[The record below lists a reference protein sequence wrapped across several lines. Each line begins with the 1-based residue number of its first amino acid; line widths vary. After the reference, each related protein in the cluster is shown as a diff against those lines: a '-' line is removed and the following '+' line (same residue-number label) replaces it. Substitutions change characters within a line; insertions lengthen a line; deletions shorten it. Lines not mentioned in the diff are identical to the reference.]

1 MKKLGAKQQKCLDFI
16 KECLDE
22 RGVAPTVREIE
33 TALGYRSPSSA
44 QYMLN
49 SLEEAGYIERD
60 PLMKRTIRIKGYD
73 TKAYHVPLV
82 GTVTA
87 GQPILAVESIEDY
100 IPVPVKNKGQNMFAL
115 KVRGDSMVNAGILD
129 GDTVVVEQT
138 PVALNGEIVVALI
151 GDEAT
156 VKRFYK
162 EKGNFRLQPENDAYE
177 PIIVNEVAILGK
189 VNMVIRTY

>member
-1 MKKLGAKQQKCLDFI
+1 MC
-16 KECLDE
+16 
-22 RGVAPTVREIE
+22 
-33 TALGYRSPSSA
+33 
-44 QYMLN
+44 
-49 SLEEAGYIERD
+49 
-60 PLMKRTIRIKGYD
+60 
-73 TKAYHVPLV
+73 
-82 GTVTA
+82 
-87 GQPILAVESIEDY
+87 
-100 IPVPVKNKGQNMFAL
+100 AL

-162 EKGNFRLQPENDAYE
+162 EKGHFRLQPENDAYE

>member
-1 MKKLGAKQQKCLDFI
+1 MKKMDLKQQQCLEFI
-16 KECLDE
+16 KEYFDE

-33 TALGYRSPSSA
+33 TAMDYHSPSSA

-49 SLEEAGYIERD
+49 SLEKAGYIERD
-60 PLMKRTIRIKGYD
+60 PLMKRTVRIKGFD

-100 IPVPVKNKGQNMFAL
+100 IPVPVKNKGKNMFAL
-115 KVRGDSMVNAGILD
+115 KVRGDSMINAGILD
-129 GDTVVVEQT
+129 GDTVIVEKT
-138 PVALNGEIVVALI
+138 PVAANGEIVVALI

-162 EKGNFRLQPENDAYE
+162 EKGHFRLQPENDVYE
-177 PIIVNEVAILGK
+177 PIIVKEVSILGK
-189 VNMVIRTY
+189 VNMVIRKY

>member
-1 MKKLGAKQQKCLDFI
+1 MKKMDLKQQQCLEFI
-16 KECLDE
+16 KEYFDE

-33 TALGYRSPSSA
+33 TAMDYHSPSSA

-49 SLEEAGYIERD
+49 SLEKAGYIERD
-60 PLMKRTIRIKGYD
+60 PLMKRTVRIKGFD

-100 IPVPVKNKGQNMFAL
+100 IPVPVKNKGKNMFAL
-115 KVRGDSMVNAGILD
+115 KVRGDSMINAGILD
-129 GDTVVVEQT
+129 GDMVIVEKT
-138 PVALNGEIVVALI
+138 PVASNGEIVVALI

-162 EKGNFRLQPENDAYE
+162 EKGHFRLQPENDIYE
-177 PIIVNEVAILGK
+177 PIIVKEVMILGK
-189 VNMVIRTY
+189 VNMVIRKY

>member
-1 MKKLGAKQQKCLDFI
+1 
-16 KECLDE
+16 
-22 RGVAPTVREIE
+22 
-33 TALGYRSPSSA
+33 
-44 QYMLN
+44 
-49 SLEEAGYIERD
+49 
-60 PLMKRTIRIKGYD
+60 
-73 TKAYHVPLV
+73 
-82 GTVTA
+82 
-87 GQPILAVESIEDY
+87 
-100 IPVPVKNKGQNMFAL
+100 
-115 KVRGDSMVNAGILD
+115 MVNAGILD

-162 EKGNFRLQPENDAYE
+162 EKGHFRLQPENDAYE

>member
-1 MKKLGAKQQKCLDFI
+1 
-16 KECLDE
+16 
-22 RGVAPTVREIE
+22 
-33 TALGYRSPSSA
+33 A

-49 SLEEAGYIERD
+49 SLEKAGYIERD
-60 PLMKRTIRIKGYD
+60 PLMKRTVRIKGFD

-100 IPVPVKNKGQNMFAL
+100 IPVPVKNKGKNMFAL
-115 KVRGDSMVNAGILD
+115 KVRGDSMINAGILD
-129 GDTVVVEQT
+129 GDTVIVEKT
-138 PVALNGEIVVALI
+138 PVAANGEIVVALI

-162 EKGNFRLQPENDAYE
+162 EKGHFRLQPENDVYE
-177 PIIVNEVAILGK
+177 PIIVKEVSILGK
-189 VNMVIRTY
+189 VNMVIRKY

>member
-1 MKKLGAKQQKCLDFI
+1 MKKMDLKQKQCLEFI
-16 KECLDE
+16 KKYFDE

-33 TALGYRSPSSA
+33 TAMDYHSPSSA

-49 SLEEAGYIERD
+49 TLEKAGYIERD
-60 PLMKRTIRIKGYD
+60 PLMKRTVRLKGFD

-100 IPVPVKNKGQNMFAL
+100 IPVPVKNKGKNMFAL
-115 KVRGDSMVNAGILD
+115 KVRGDSMINAGILN
-129 GDTVVVEQT
+129 GDTVIVEQT
-138 PVALNGEIVVALI
+138 PVASNGEIVVALI

-162 EKGNFRLQPENDAYE
+162 EKGHFRLQPENDAYE
-177 PIIVNEVAILGK
+177 PIIVDEVSILGK
-189 VNMVIRTY
+189 VNMVIRKY

>member
-1 MKKLGAKQQKCLDFI
+1 MDLKQKQCLEFI
-16 KECLDE
+16 KEYFDE

-33 TALGYRSPSSA
+33 TAMDYHSPSSA

-49 SLEEAGYIERD
+49 TLEKAGYIERD
-60 PLMKRTIRIKGYD
+60 PLMKRTVRIKGFD

-100 IPVPVKNKGQNMFAL
+100 IPVPVNNKGKNMFAL
-115 KVRGDSMVNAGILD
+115 KVRGDSMINAGILN
-129 GDTVVVEQT
+129 GDTVIVEQT
-138 PVALNGEIVVALI
+138 PVASNGEIVVALI

-162 EKGNFRLQPENDAYE
+162 EKGHFRLQPENDVYE
-177 PIIVNEVAILGK
+177 PIIVDEVSILGK
-189 VNMVIRTY
+189 VNMVIRKY